1 MSGSAEAIPAAKR
14 ALAPKHRDL
23 SREHGRRVRAAP
35 RLALLGAFGLSHEG
49 REVLLSMPARR
60 VLAFLALQDRAVLRD
75 HVAEM
80 LWLDSTQDRAA
91 GSLRSALFKLRQAAC
106 CELVE
111 ATCGRLQLAEEVVV
125 DVRDAVAWAHRVVDP
140 STEVCDLHLNGL
152 ALAGELLPDCYEDW
166 VALERERF
174 RELRVR
180 ALEVLCARLTS
191 AERFWEA
198 MEAGRAAIRGEPI
211 RESAHRAVMSVHL
224 AEGNRAAAREVYQRF
239 RDRLQHE
246 LGLPPSARMEELLG
260 RIKLR

>member
-125 DVRDAVAWAHRVVDP
+125 DVRDAVAWAHRVLDP

-191 AERFWEA
+191 AERFGEA
-198 MEAGRAAIRGEPI
+198 MEAGWAAIKGEPL

-224 AEGNRAAAREVYQRF
+224 AEGNRAEALEVYQRF
-239 RDRLQHE
+239 RDRLQRD
-246 LGLPPSARMEELLG
+246 LGLPPSERMDELLG
-260 RIKLR
+260 QIEVR